1 MLGRNQAA
9 CATEHEF
16 RSGEIAE
23 GKSALG
29 RAQNHLAACESS
41 LEKTLV
47 DIENTKNDIANTQ
60 AALAT
65 AI

>member
-47 DIENTKNDIANTQ
+47 DIENTK
-60 AALAT
+60 
-65 AI
+65 